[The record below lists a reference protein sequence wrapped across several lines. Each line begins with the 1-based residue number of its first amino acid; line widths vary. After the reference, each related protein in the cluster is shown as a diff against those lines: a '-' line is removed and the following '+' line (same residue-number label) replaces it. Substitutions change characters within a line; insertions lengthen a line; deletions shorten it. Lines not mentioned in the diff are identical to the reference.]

1 MRLENKF
8 GLKCDHYFGY
18 KNSGPTNHVLQV
30 QINNCEPVN
39 YALMA
44 SSVLVTTFLLGFLLI
59 MVIRYLV
66 KIKDAQEYARFEQE
80 QKESVLQESP
90 LYRNP
95 VSHYVVPS
103 KINRKDSN
111 PFL

>member
-1 MRLENKF
+1 
-8 GLKCDHYFGY
+8 
-18 KNSGPTNHVLQV
+18 
-30 QINNCEPVN
+30 
-39 YALMA
+39 
-44 SSVLVTTFLLGFLLI
+44 